1 MKIDAVIISG
11 AGRGIG
17 RAIALDLA
25 KNGTFILC
33 ISKSKSCAET
43 ANEINNSGG
52 KAEALELDIKDYEKT
67 EKALSDWLNNKP
79 YKNIGLVLAAGILG
93 PKGPLTE
100 SSLKEW
106 DDCHKVNVLGALAII
121 KSLLPR
127 MLQNRFGRIVTFAGG
142 GAAYPNPTFPAYS
155 ETKTAMVRITENI
168 NEDLKDKG
176 DFSIVCLGPGAIE
189 TDMLKQVRDSG
200 GIVKTT
206 ANISEP
212 VSFVK
217 SFLEAKTCG
226 FSGSFVHVRNNW
238 ADFLNT
244 DKKINDSFWKLRRV
258 E

>member
-1 MKIDAVIISG
+1 MKFDAVIISG

-17 RAIALDLA
+17 RAIALELA

-33 ISKSKSCAET
+33 ISKSKSCIET
-43 ANEINNSGG
+43 ANEINNNGG

-67 EKALSDWLNNKP
+67 EEVLTAWSNKTN

-93 PKGPLTE
+93 PKGPLIE

-106 DDCHKVNVLGALAII
+106 DDCHKINVLGTLSII
-121 KSLLPR
+121 KSLLPL
-127 MLQNRFGRIVTFAGG
+127 MLKNKFGRIVTFAGG

-155 ETKTAMVRITENI
+155 ETKTAMVRITENL

-176 DFSIVCLGPGAIE
+176 DFSVVCIGPGAIE
-189 TDMLKQVRDSG
+189 TDMLKEVRKSG

-212 VSFVK
+212 VTFVK
-217 SFLEAKTCG
+217 AFLESETCG

-238 ADFLNT
+238 IDFLNT
-244 DKKINDSFWKLRRV
+244 DKKVSDSFWKLRRV